1 MMFERNPF
9 LARWCVTSIAVLA
22 AAHVVSGIS
31 YDSFGA
37 LLVAA
42 LILGV
47 LNAVLRPI
55 LLLLSLPLLI
65 ASLGLF
71 ALVIN
76 ALLLYFVGW
85 LVPSFHVGSFGA
97 AFWGGVVIGIVS
109 MASNLFLGTGK
120 TVVRVR
126 TGPGPVRRDRDG
138 PGGGG
143 PVIDV

>member
-1 MMFERNPF
+1 MIGPDRMMFERNPF

-22 AAHVVSGIS
+22 AAHVVSWIS

-97 AFWGGVVIGIVS
+97 AFWGGVVIGIV
-109 MASNLFLGTGK
+109 
-120 TVVRVR
+120 
-126 TGPGPVRRDRDG
+126 
-138 PGGGG
+138 
-143 PVIDV
+143 

>member
-1 MMFERNPF
+1 M
-9 LARWCVTSIAVLA
+9 
-22 AAHVVSGIS
+22 
-31 YDSFGA
+31 
-37 LLVAA
+37 AA